1 MSDLLAILAIL
12 IAAVSAAI
20 AVVVWFFLRKM
31 QRHQDGIYE
40 EISALAVANKR
51 LIERIGELEKRS
63 AARPEKIEKAPEP
76 APQKATPEPAA
87 PSKEHE
93 SLWHDVIYL
102 AKQGLSA
109 DTIAKDLN
117 ITRGEV
123 ELILGLHNFKPKQ
136 ADE

>member
-51 LIERIGELEKRS
+51 LIERIGELEKRP

-76 APQKATPEPAA
+76 PPQKATPEPAA